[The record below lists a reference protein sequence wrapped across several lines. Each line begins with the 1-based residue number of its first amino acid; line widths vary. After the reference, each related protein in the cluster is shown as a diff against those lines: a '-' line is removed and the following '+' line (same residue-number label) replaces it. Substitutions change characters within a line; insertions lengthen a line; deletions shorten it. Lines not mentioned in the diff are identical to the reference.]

1 MATKKQQKDGDKKAS
16 LRMSSGTTP
25 KPKRLSVGFSGGAK
39 KDKSGFGGSIGGSA
53 TVNLGKGLSFT
64 GSGGGGGY
72 KPKGR
77 SFKGGAGGSIQ
88 LNYNTTIGK
97 SKSRKPKKPF

>member
-16 LRMSSGTTP
+16 LTMSSGTTP
-25 KPKRLSVGFSGGAK
+25 KPKKKLSVGFSGGGT
-39 KDKSGFGGSIGGSA
+39 GFDGSIGGKA
-53 TVNLGKGLSFT
+53 KVDLGKGFSVT
-64 GSGGGGGY
+64 GSGKVGGY
-72 KPKGR
+72 KPKGG

-88 LNYNTTIGK
+88 LNYNRTIGK